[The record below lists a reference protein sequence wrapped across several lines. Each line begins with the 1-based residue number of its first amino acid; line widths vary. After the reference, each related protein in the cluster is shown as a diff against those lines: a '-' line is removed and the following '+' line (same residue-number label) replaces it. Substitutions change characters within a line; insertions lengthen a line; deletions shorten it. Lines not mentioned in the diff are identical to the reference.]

1 MKPAQNASAAP
12 LAEGALLPD
21 EGGNQRLMREAIGAR
36 SCPPT
41 RHSYLMREAI
51 SYSVAI
57 RVLKGPQWQS
67 EAIRGYRRPSEVIRA
82 LSLWKARSS
91 SLV

>member
-21 EGGNQRLMREAIGAR
+21 EGGHQRSSED
-36 SCPPT
+36 
-41 RHSYLMREAI
+41 
-51 SYSVAI
+51 I
-57 RVLKGPQWQS
+57 RGHPRPS
-67 EAIRGYRRPSEVIRA
+67 EAIRGHQRYPRWSSEVIRA